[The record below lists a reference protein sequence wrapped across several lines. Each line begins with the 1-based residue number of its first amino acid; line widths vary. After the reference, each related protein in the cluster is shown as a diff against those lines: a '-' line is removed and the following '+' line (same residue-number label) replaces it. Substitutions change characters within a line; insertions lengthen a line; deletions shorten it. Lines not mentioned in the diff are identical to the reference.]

1 MMNTFTS
8 PLLKDLL
15 SVSPDALPFTYCLD
29 GKPMR
34 GFDTSFT
41 VTKKETHPDARVTST
56 VIEGKRDG
64 LCIRLEASSYDDAPA
79 LEYTVYFEN
88 QGTTPTGIFSNILA
102 LDQNFVGAGE
112 ATLEHL
118 SGDTRGGD
126 GYHTFFDRIGE
137 EGFTLTPADD
147 GCSCNGAFPYTRVY
161 FADKILTAVYGWTGG
176 WKAIYTKTE
185 GGVSIAAGQK
195 YCHFRI
201 LPGETMRT
209 PRICLM
215 ETAGC
220 EKVAAINDWRHFYF
234 AHVMPKQ
241 WGENIPPKAC
251 MHVHG
256 AKLNGHP
263 MPEFFGATEDNQI
276 YGLNWYIKRGLKPDL
291 WWFDAGMHPIH
302 CAPWPACGN
311 QFCDPARFPNQTM
324 EQIGRECEKHGVDF
338 MLWFEPERSTI
349 GSEIEREHPEFLLH
363 AKTPNSVEGFNALVN
378 LGDPKALEWLTD
390 RIDTLIKKYHVHI
403 YRQDFN
409 FDPFTCFRD
418 NETEDRL
425 GALEN
430 LHYQGYYKFWDEL
443 MLRNPGLF
451 IDTCA
456 SGGRRNDYETLRRA
470 VPFQYTDVG
479 TGCHPIKQI
488 QHQVMFEWI
497 PYFRA
502 HTHADDNHNIV
513 DEFAFFNAFAPAV
526 TYSVPVWCEDEAQLE
541 CGRKM
546 LPIWRR
552 AAEIELHGDFYP
564 QMVSTQSH
572 TDFFC
577 IHFFDPKKEEGFV
590 LFIRNRDCEEASFTA
605 TLALTEGDY
614 TVEDPVSGETYEASS
629 ASLKTVKATLE
640 KRAGKLLFFTK
651 KK

>member
-1 MMNTFTS
+1 MNTSTA
-8 PLLKDLL
+8 PLLKDIL
-15 SVSPDALPFTYCLD
+15 SGSMPFSFLYDGQKQVGFPEGFTVTRKESHPDAL
-29 GKPMR
+29 
-34 GFDTSFT
+34 
-41 VTKKETHPDARVTST
+41 VTNH
-56 VIEGKRDG
+56 VIEGKKDG
-64 LCIRLEASSYDDAPA
+64 ITIRLEASSYVDHPV
-79 LEYTVYFEN
+79 LEYTVYFTNE
-88 QGTTPTGIFSNILA
+88 GAEPTGIFSNIYA
-102 LDQNFVGAGE
+102 LDLDFVGAGD
-112 ATLEHL
+112 ATLEHT

-126 GYHTFFDRIGE
+126 GYHTFFDAITEAGYDLFPR
-137 EGFTLTPADD
+137 DD
-147 GCSCNGAFPYTRVY
+147 GCSCNGAFPYTRVH

-176 WKAIYTKTE
+176 WKANYQKTE
-185 GGVSIAAGQK
+185 SGVHITAGQK

-215 ETAGC
+215 ETAGND
-220 EKVAAINDWRHFYF
+220 KISAINDWRRFYF
-234 AHVMPKQ
+234 DHVMPKQ

-256 AKLNGHP
+256 AIINGHP
-263 MPEFFGATEDNQI
+263 THEFFGATEDNQI
-276 YGLNWYIKRGLKPDL
+276 YGLNWYIGHGLKPDL
-291 WWFDAGMHPIH
+291 WWFDAGMYPID
-302 CAPWPACGN
+302 CAPWPCCGN
-311 QFCDPARFPNQTM
+311 FYCDPRRFPNGTM
-324 EQIGRECEKHGVDF
+324 EKIGRECEKNGIDF
-338 MLWFEPERSTI
+338 MVWFEPERSTV
-349 GSEIEREHPEFLLH
+349 GSEIEAIHPEFLLH
-363 AKTPNSVEGFNALVN
+363 SKTPNSVEGFNALIN
-378 LGDPKALEWLTD
+378 FGNPAALAWVTNRVD
-390 RIDTLIKKYHVHI
+390 DMIKKYHIHI

-418 NETEDRL
+418 NEAEDRL

-443 MLRNPGLF
+443 MFRNPGLF

-456 SGGRRNDYETLRRA
+456 SGGRRNDYETIRRA

-488 QHQVMFEWI
+488 QHQLMFEWI

-513 DEFAFFNAFAPAV
+513 DEFAFLNAFAPAV
-526 TYSVPVWCEDEAQLE
+526 TYSVPVWTNDENQLE

-564 QMVSTQSH
+564 QMTSTQSH

-590 LFIRNRDCEEASFTA
+590 LFIRNNACEQDSFTA
-605 TLALTEGDY
+605 HLHLTDGDY
-614 TVEDPVSGETYEASS
+614 IVEDPVNGETYEAAS
-629 ASLKTVKATLE
+629 ADLQTLTAHLE
-640 KRAGKLLFFTK
+640 KRQGKVLFLK